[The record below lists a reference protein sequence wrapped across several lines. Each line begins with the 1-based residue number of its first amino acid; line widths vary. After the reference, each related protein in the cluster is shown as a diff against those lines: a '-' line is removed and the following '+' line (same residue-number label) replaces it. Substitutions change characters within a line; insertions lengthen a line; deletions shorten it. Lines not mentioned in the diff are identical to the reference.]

1 MSTFAMHVAKTG
13 LNSQQVKMQVIANNL
28 ANVNT
33 TGFKSDRANFESLL
47 YQILRGAGESTSENT
62 SLTSGLSV
70 GTGTRLLNTSKLFT
84 QGSLIDTGNSLD
96 LAVEGD
102 GFFQVLMP
110 DGRIGYTRAGAFSR
124 NAEGTVTTASGYPLQ
139 PEIQIPEDAL
149 SINVSSDGIVTVQLP
164 GGVEAQEVGQITLA
178 DFPNKQG
185 LQPNGESMLIE
196 TPASGAPLVA
206 NPFQEGMGR
215 MVQGAVESSNVNVVQ
230 QLVDMIETQRAYE
243 VSSKTITSV
252 DEMMR
257 YIAQN
262 L

>member
-33 TGFKSDRANFESLL
+33 AGFKSDRANFESLL
-47 YQILRGAGESTSENT
+47 YQILRGAGENTSENT

-70 GTGTRLLNTSKLFT
+70 GTGTRLLNTNKLFT

-102 GFFQVLMP
+102 GFFQILMP
-110 DGRIGYTRAGAFSR
+110 DGRIGYTRAGTFSR

-164 GGVEAQEVGQITLA
+164 GGVEAEEVGQITLA

-196 TPASGAPLVA
+196 TSASGAPIVA
-206 NPFQEGMGR
+206 NPFEEGMGR
-215 MVQGAVESSNVNVVQ
+215 LVQGAVESSNVNVVQ

>member
-33 TGFKSDRANFESLL
+33 SGFKSDRANFESLL
-47 YQILRGAGESTSENT
+47 YQILRGAGENTSENT

-110 DGRIGYTRAGAFSR
+110 DGRIGYSRAGAFSR

-139 PEIQIPEDAL
+139 PEIQIPPEAL
-149 SINVSSDGIVTVQLP
+149 SINISSDGAVTVQMP
-164 GGVEAQEVGQITLA
+164 GGVEAEEVGQITLA
-178 DFPNKQG
+178 DFPNRQG

-196 TPASGAPLVA
+196 TPASGAPIIA

-215 MVQGAVESSNVNVVQ
+215 LVQGAVESSNVNVVQ

>member
-13 LNSQQVKMQVIANNL
+13 LNSQQIKMQVIANNL

-33 TGFKSDRANFESLL
+33 TGFKADRANFESLL
-47 YQILRGAGESTSENT
+47 YQVLRGAGENTSGNS

-70 GTGTRLLNTSKLFT
+70 GTGTRLLNTSKLHT
-84 QGSLIDTGNSLD
+84 QGSLINTGNSLD

-102 GFFQVLMP
+102 GFFQILLP
-110 DGRIGYTRAGAFSR
+110 DGRVGYSRSGAFSR
-124 NAEGTVTTASGYPLQ
+124 NAEGTVVTPSGYPLQ
-139 PEIQIPEDAL
+139 PEMTIPVDAL
-149 SINVSSDGIVTVQLP
+149 SVNVAADGIVTVQMP
-164 GGVEAQEVGQITLA
+164 GEVDAQEVGQITLA
-178 DFPNKQG
+178 DFPNRQG

-196 TPASGAPLVA
+196 TPASGEAAIAV
-206 NPFQEGMGR
+206 PFAEGMGR
-215 MVQGAVESSNVNVVQ
+215 LVQGSLESSNVNVVQ
-230 QLVDMIETQRAYE
+230 ELVDMIETQRAYE

>member
-47 YQILRGAGESTSENT
+47 YQILRGAGENTSENT

-164 GGVEAQEVGQITLA
+164 GGVEAEEVGQITLA

-196 TPASGAPLVA
+196 TPASGAPIVA

-215 MVQGAVESSNVNVVQ
+215 LVQGAVESSNVNVVQ

>member
-1 MSTFAMHVAKTG
+1 
-13 LNSQQVKMQVIANNL
+13 VIANNL

-47 YQILRGAGESTSENT
+47 YQILRGAGENTSENT

-110 DGRIGYTRAGAFSR
+110 DGRIGYTRAGTFSR

-149 SINVSSDGIVTVQLP
+149 SINISSDGIVTVQLP
-164 GGVEAQEVGQITLA
+164 GGVEAEEVGQITLA

-196 TPASGAPLVA
+196 TPASGAPIVA

-215 MVQGAVESSNVNVVQ
+215 LVQGAVESSNVNVVQ

>member
-124 NAEGTVTTASGYPLQ
+124 NAEGAVTTASGYPLQ

-164 GGVEAQEVGQITLA
+164 GGVEAEEVGQITLA

-196 TPASGAPLVA
+196 TPASGAPIVA

-215 MVQGAVESSNVNVVQ
+215 LVQGAVESSNVNVVQ

>member
-33 TGFKSDRANFESLL
+33 SGFKSDRANFESLL
-47 YQILRGAGESTSENT
+47 YQILRGAGENTSENT

-124 NAEGTVTTASGYPLQ
+124 NSEGTVTTASGYPLQ

-164 GGVEAQEVGQITLA
+164 GGVEAEEVGQITLA

-196 TPASGAPLVA
+196 TPASGAPIVA